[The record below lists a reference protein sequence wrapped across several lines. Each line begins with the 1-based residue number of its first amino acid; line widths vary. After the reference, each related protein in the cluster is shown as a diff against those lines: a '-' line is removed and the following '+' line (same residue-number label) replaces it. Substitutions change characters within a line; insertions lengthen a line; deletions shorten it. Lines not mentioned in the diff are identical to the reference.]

1 MSWQLNYLIGER
13 TREVTRWPSQKELMF
28 NKTGR
33 CFLAMLIEFTVRATT
48 IETEVI
54 VQQGYVVGCRG
65 KDGKENGC
73 KIG

>member
-1 MSWQLNYLIGER
+1 MNWQLYYLIGER

-33 CFLAMLIEFTVRATT
+33 CFLAMLIEFPVRATT
-48 IETEVI
+48 IEAEVI
-54 VQQGYVVGCRG
+54 VQQGYMVGYRG

-73 KIG
+73 WLG